1 MLATCRQGTCHQTI
15 ILISIDYLLFGFI
28 LFTGSAIGSFLNV
41 CIHRMPLEQSIIH
54 PPSYCPSCQTPIRP
68 ADNLPVIGWLLLA
81 GKCRACKANISIRY
95 PLVELIAGLSA
106 LGSVWWLG
114 YTVEALALFILFAL
128 LLPATLID
136 FDLQI
141 IPNTISYPGIII
153 GLALSFVREDFGWQ
167 AGLLGVGISA
177 VALLVIRQLGTWAF
191 GKEAMG
197 LGDIKL
203 IALIGAFVGWQAAL
217 ISVFLGSILG
227 TLYNIPAM
235 IHNAFSGTSISEM
248 KPIPFGPFL
257 AGGGL
262 LAAIFKKTGRVL
274 DLLIY

>member
-1 MLATCRQGTCHQTI
+1 
-15 ILISIDYLLFGFI
+15 
-28 LFTGSAIGSFLNV
+28 
-41 CIHRMPLEQSIIH
+41 MPLEQSIIH
-54 PPSYCPSCQTPIRP
+54 PPSYCPSCQTSIRP

-95 PLVELIAGLSA
+95 PLVELITGLAA
-106 LGSVWWLG
+106 LGSVSWLG

-167 AGLLGVGISA
+167 AGLPGAGISA

-217 ISVFLGSILG
+217 ISIFLGSILG

-235 IHNAFSGTSISEM
+235 IHNAFSGKSISEM

-262 LAAIFKKTGRVL
+262 LAAILKKTGGVL

>member
-1 MLATCRQGTCHQTI
+1 MLATCLQDTCHQTI
-15 ILISIDYLLFGFI
+15 ILISIDYLVFGFI

-54 PPSYCPSCQTPIRP
+54 PPSYCPSCQTSIRP

-95 PLVELIAGLSA
+95 PLVELITGLAA

-167 AGLLGVGISA
+167 AGLPGAGISA

-217 ISVFLGSILG
+217 ISIFLGSILG
-227 TLYNIPAM
+227 MLYNIPAM
-235 IHNAFSGTSISEM
+235 IHNAFSGKTISEM

-262 LAAIFKKTGRVL
+262 LAAILKKTGGVL